1 MLTRTARRTAPKAA
15 IAKQGGRVPHPIA
28 RVLRPFR
35 ELTVNQV
42 IMLAVVYDG
51 PATVRGIA
59 AAMGVSKSFI
69 TRGADRFEDIG
80 LARRRED
87 PDDRRS
93 IRIEITAKGRRLLD
107 AVRS

>member
-69 TRGADRFEDIG
+69 TRGADRFED
-80 LARRRED
+80 
-87 PDDRRS
+87 RRS

>member
-1 MLTRTARRTAPKAA
+1 M
-15 IAKQGGRVPHPIA
+15 PHPIA
-28 RVLRPFR
+28 QILRPFR

-42 IMLAVVYDG
+42 IMLALVYDG

-59 AAMGVSKSFI
+59 ATMGVSKSFI
-69 TRGADRFEDIG
+69 TRGADRFEGAG

-87 PDDRRS
+87 PGDRRS

-107 AVRS
+107 AGATATLASLEPADMRT